1 MNENH
6 QELFDQ
12 LVKDQEDALKSDKQ
26 SIRDAAIKD
35 VNARIDDSEHDQLV
49 KDALKKKVIAF
60 YQES

>member
-12 LVKDQEDALKSDKQ
+12 LVRDQQDALKSDKQ
-26 SIRDAAIKD
+26 SIREAAIND
-35 VNARIDDSEHDQLV
+35 VHSRIEDSEQDRLV
-49 KDALKKKVIAF
+49 KDALKKKVSEF